1 MAKQLNVNLAFTA
14 DTSKAKAQI
23 RDLQAE
29 LTKLS
34 TASTI
39 GNFNNADMEKAIFA
53 AKSLQMHLNNA
64 VNVDTGKLDLSR
76 FSKSLNSANQ
86 SLESLRNDL
95 SLAGEQGNQAFLQ
108 LARSISQA
116 EAPAIRISNTFRE
129 MGNTLKNTIRWQ
141 LSSSM
146 LHGFMGA
153 VQSAYGYAQDLD
165 ESLNN
170 IRIVTGQS
178 KEEMAEFA
186 EQANKA
192 AKALNTTTTAY
203 TNAALIYY
211 QQGDSDATVLEKTD
225 VTAKMA
231 NVTGASAEEVS
242 DQLTAIW
249 NNFNQAGEESYEHYA
264 DVLTALGAATASS
277 TDEIAGGL
285 EKFASIAD
293 MIGLSYDY
301 AATALATITATT
313 RQSEEVVGTALKTI
327 FARIQGLSLGETLDD
342 GTNLNKYSEAL
353 AKVGIS
359 IKDQNGEL
367 KDMDSILNEMGDKWQ
382 TLSKDQQVALAQTV
396 AGVRQYNQLVSLMD
410 NWDYFGENLAIA
422 QGSEGALDAQAAIYA
437 ESWEAA
443 SKRVQAAT
451 EDVFDSL
458 IDDDFFIALTN
469 GTAEFVD
476 GIGQVIDALGGM
488 KGIITLVSS
497 IFLTNFSKEIPSTI
511 QKLTENFN
519 VLTGKAQQDAIS
531 MMEQNQKALE
541 GFTSDNM
548 TNALDAELTSLTKVN
563 EMKTSLAKTSHLL
576 TEAERQQFEQE
587 IQMVETAGQLVTKEG
602 EKVDA
607 IEKEIAA
614 NERRLISEAAR
625 NKQSLDGSGPRIS
638 NLNGDKAQADEIR
651 AKLAELKKLTQEYV
665 ACEQV
670 IKRLD
675 IANATWL
682 TSGEVSAKSMVKN
695 MTVFKQSFIEA
706 RGGVDNLT
714 DAEKQMCDT
723 LEAEIKEANGDV
735 NKLKKAF
742 ENFGNGIKSSLNPV
756 TFDLL
761 DKEIADIEQALRDL
775 GVNNEALND
784 LEQQFREGALTAD
797 EYRQKLLALANTES
811 QSVTHATKMGETI
824 GFIGAKMMQVSMAA
838 NTLKQAWNIWND
850 EDATL
855 GEKIL
860 TTMTALGT
868 VIPIVTAATNA
879 DNAAQTLN
887 HGINLANLAVKS
899 KLPIISALGA
909 KASIALTAA
918 KTGETAAVVGNT
930 AAWAANPIGWIAFAI
945 MGVIAAITALIAVLK
960 LATEWIIKGNKIETE
975 NCETLIENAEKTK
988 ELADANEELSTSM
1001 ENLIK
1006 QYEEMSK
1013 AGENTAETLVDIK
1026 AQIPELIKSYK
1037 ELAESMGMPVDAIED
1052 LQNAANLAILTGDF
1066 SDFNK
1071 QKEVLDSQL
1080 AIGTAKSAKS
1090 GSVAASTALTAKMQ
1104 GEQGRVAGSSYSVHV
1119 GGVDAGFNEEYEA
1132 VDILKR
1138 EMGDYASE
1146 DIAGDGIDLK
1156 VNNYADPLE
1165 MVDYYEKMVAARDAM
1180 LKEMDQT
1187 QLQHSDTFREINE
1200 LIAATASEYQTAKEQ
1215 ADEYINVAG
1224 KALIAELGDGS
1235 AISSMEDY
1243 LAYREEYIKLA
1254 QESYGLTQEQAEA
1267 YLEEQ
1272 SSLSKVAKEYQLA
1285 TIMAEKFANID
1296 TKDARFQE
1304 QAKDYYTSISDYL
1317 KQTYGELN
1325 DLELTAAVNVAMNAD
1340 SIEDFAEQFQHTM
1353 IQVSAQS
1360 YATSANI
1367 AQQVM
1372 TQAAENNN
1380 FNFTSLLN
1388 DDNFL
1393 EYLNKINVS
1402 QVALTQKT
1410 YEEQYA
1416 IVSGYYNDLNTLM
1429 FDATTAQQEL
1439 YYQTL
1444 ADAQKELNNYLIAMS
1459 GDSAEK
1465 IEQDKA
1471 RFAALQSQ
1479 LQNTTDENQ
1488 IKSLN
1493 EQMDILSE
1501 SFKETYGFEIE
1512 SNAATIQNEIDNI
1525 LDSIEELQNKK
1536 IEMAMDWSGIDE
1548 LEVGMKKA
1556 SEFASFIQKDTKKTG
1571 DSYEMTAAQ
1580 AKEWLKFYPELGA
1593 IAKTTN
1599 EGIIKMDA
1607 AQVDAFIKGKEDST
1621 NASIEAKIQELEA
1634 EKSVLEEELT
1644 LKQKDLEAAKALAE
1658 GKMLLEDTSAQYLT
1672 DLRANLTKYFID
1684 LGLDE
1689 VAANK
1694 AALETMGLN
1703 EQTYSDMVANAC
1715 ETNATNM
1722 TYAAEDG
1729 ANAQSDALTQIV
1741 QRWGNFATYLKDN
1754 IGPLLREIG
1763 AAILD
1768 PKRTIKD
1775 VMLSAW
1781 DSSAISIDSSGSNN
1795 YSSSS
1800 GDYVFKSGDLTQLTA
1815 VRQGVANAQLESV
1828 NAIINDLTAG
1838 INSLD
1843 GQIDYLKALKDQ
1855 DLGDFG
1861 ETNVDDVRDLGK
1873 ALADLAERYH
1883 EITREITAQE
1893 HALDKLSK
1901 EKDKA
1906 FGSDKLKF
1914 IEEEIKGYQN
1924 LYEEQNKLYLL
1935 RLADLALDQQNLQK
1949 TFNGKVDFNKDTNE
1963 INNFTDLYNSATEE
1977 QRKLLEE
1984 YEKSLDALRDQEDTL
1999 YDIASTLQSLKLEE
2013 ITVEVESEVEINQRD
2028 LDKLDYVIDK
2038 LGRNLNTAIEQI
2050 DALGQQIGK
2059 YDSQSQSYRQGI
2071 ADIKANAAAQGRAL
2085 TDDEQRKIW
2094 EYKDALLD
2102 INGALLDIVETV
2114 EAKILEEFDEFN
2126 SKIDDNISRFDTYN
2140 SMLDHYNNIIKLS
2153 GRQTKDSMLMME
2165 LSAQKTETSLQKLNA
2180 TRDKYLAQKSV
2191 QDDVASKLA
2200 EAQKSGNEAD
2210 IKYWQEQYDEITKT
2224 VEESHD
2230 EMLAS
2235 WEETLEAAGSQFDL
2249 AIETTIQT
2257 LKDSI
2262 SEFGLD
2268 NLADRYSK
2276 GQEEQER
2283 YLSNLD
2289 KEYELNKLNREIS
2302 GKIDDTDN
2310 IKAKQKLLELQDEI
2324 NKKLASGE
2332 EMSRYD
2338 LEHLQKK
2345 YELELAKIALEEAQN
2360 AKSTVRLT
2368 KDSEGNFG
2376 YVYTADQDSI
2386 DNAQQNYEDKLYEL
2400 KKSSEDY
2407 LDEMSEKII
2416 QNQQEMMEALAEVDR
2431 TKFETQ
2437 EEYEAELDRIKEY
2450 YMGRD
2455 KYYRGEMQKAMDEL
2469 GITYQETLLGQLEGS
2484 ASLEEA
2490 QSKLETNTNETVSKM
2505 GEAWK
2510 EWHDTVGNAMEEAGT
2525 SSETF
2530 TEDIKSD
2537 AEEIG
2542 TATED
2547 LADVIDEQT
2556 ENMVDYMGRLVEAVA
2571 DWRDQYISAIDE
2583 IIKKNEE
2590 LANVQAASFDKDSD
2604 YSALIN
2610 EYLNNGGEVG
2620 DVTYKELRKQR
2631 DAKIDWLEEQG
2642 YDSSYWGT
2650 RGSETDEMYSRIAGG
2665 NGTAEENEWFT
2676 KDYIDDEKLAEIFNK
2691 LEVPLGALEQT
2702 VGNINT
2708 GTQEIKTATDTVG
2721 GKIDATQN
2729 YFNATSNAINTKNA
2743 EISGTIGD
2751 KLDANSQ
2758 NALNQISTTEGSIN
2772 QGISDAEKSLA
2783 ETLSE
2788 TVSGGKTLSDID
2800 SSISDAIAAISAD
2813 IDAAK
2818 KEIQED
2824 IGSLS
2829 RQVNTLGTAAVGG
2842 AMGGPA
2848 GALIGGLVGGV
2859 ISAAT
2864 TMDTGGYTGSWGPE
2878 GKVAVLHEKELVL
2891 NKNDTSNLL
2900 NTLGVMKDIM
2910 HMIDVQANMASLSHL
2925 NAVSDIKSLNDTLEQ
2940 NVTIH
2945 AEFPNATNRNEIEEA
2960 FSNLVNRATQYANRK
2975 K

>member
-14 DTSKAKAQI
+14 DTSKAKAQLQ
-23 RDLQAE
+23 DLQNQLSQVINQPTANVGADMADKINQASRAAAE
-29 LTKLS
+29 LKV
-34 TASTI
+34 
-39 GNFNNADMEKAIFA
+39 
-53 AKSLQMHLNNA
+53 HLEQAMNPK
-64 VNVDTGKLDLSR
+64 TGTLD
-76 FSKSLNSANQ
+76 FSKLNQ
-86 SLESLRNDL
+86 SLQKSGTSLTTYAAKLKQIGPEGQKAFSMLAQSVAGAEVPIRRSNALL
-95 SLAGEQGNQAFLQ
+95 SELW
-108 LARSISQA
+108 
-116 EAPAIRISNTFRE
+116 TT
-129 MGNTLKNTIRWQ
+129 MKNTARWQ
-141 LSSSM
+141 LTSSM

-153 VQSAYGYAQDLD
+153 IQSAYGYAQDLN

-170 IRIVTGQS
+170 IRIVTGSSVEQMADFA
-178 KEEMAEFA
+178 KE
-186 EQANKA
+186 ANKA
-192 AKALNTTTTAY
+192 AKSLSTSTTNY

-211 QQGDSDATVLEKTD
+211 QQGLNEQQVKERTD
-225 VTAKMA
+225 ITIKMA
-231 NVTGASAEEVS
+231 NVSRQSAEEVS
-242 DQLTAIW
+242 DQMTAVW
-249 NNFNQAGEESYEHYA
+249 NNFYDGSQSLEHFA
-264 DVLTALGAATASS
+264 DVMTRLGADTASS
-277 TDEIAGGL
+277 SDEIAQGL
-285 EKFASIAD
+285 EKFASIGE
-293 MIGLSYDY
+293 MIGLSFDN
-301 AATALATITATT
+301 AAAALATVTATT
-313 RQSEEVVGTALKTI
+313 RQSADVVGTAFKTI
-327 FARIQGLSLGETLDD
+327 FARIQGLSLGETLED

-353 AKVGIS
+353 NKVGIS
-359 IKDQNGEL
+359 IFEQNGEL
-367 KDMDSILNEMGDKWQ
+367 KDMDNILDEMGAKWK
-382 TLSKDQQVALAQTV
+382 TMSKDQQVALAQTV
-396 AGVRQYNQLVSLMD
+396 AGVRQYNQLVALMD
-410 NWDYFGENLAIA
+410 NYDFYEQNLFSA
-422 QGSEGALDAQAAIYA
+422 QNADGSLQEQADIYE

-443 SKRVQAAT
+443 SKRVRASLESIYDKLLNDDAFIKLF
-451 EDVFDSL
+451 DNIAKIINGFDAIIDSAGGLKGVLASIAVIVGRIKFDSIVSGVQSASYNIRNTFDGGKTMRQQNIDSLQEMLKVPSDDNSELLTTSDETTNEVVNAQIQSQQYL
-458 IDDDFFIALTN
+458 IDNANKLSNAEQKVLQILLDQQSVRAEQAIATSHELETATSNFDEASAMATAYLDPEIFDEQKRGWLRTLSKELGTLQASNIDKNAIANKRKEIDDFIDIMSDGNLSKDDVKIVKEYSKTAAEQARLKEKLRVETQSVKDATLDENKATKQLTKTYEENRQANEKKSKSLKFSAEGFVN
-469 GTAEFVD
+469 GATAAFS
-476 GIGQVIDALGGM
+476 M
-488 KGIITLVSS
+488 VS
-497 IFLTNFSKEIPSTI
+497 
-511 QKLTENFN
+511 
-519 VLTGKAQQDAIS
+519 AIS
-531 MMEQNQKALE
+531 MLSSAYDTLHDPDLSGWEKFSSISMSLMMALPMLISSFKSLNDVLKLNTLISIAKINTDQALIADIDKELGKNTLLIRSKKLLNNKNKESIANALAEKLVKIGLIKETEKEAFVTAILEKIKQAKNAEEIKEIILDEIKLRNKKLLNLQMLKEIGNQLLVNIAKLKYIAIAAAVAAAIWAIVYASQAEERALKSAQKGVKNATDAYRELQQAYEDLNQSIADYQDAYKALKKLEE
-541 GFTSDNM
+541 GAEGYQEALEKSNEAARKLIEANGLFDDWHYDDKGAIVFNED
-548 TNALDAELTSLTKVN
+548 ALDAAKNEAKNKVNAASLNVQATNVKYIEAQKDSITPWAIEGVWAETLGSVSSEVFDTVKQAVERGASFDLKAEDLNLTTEQLSNLVTAINLLGTNAENVYNQLTKLNQQSEYYAESFALSAAQMNGIYGAEGEENVQKAYANLIAQDDKYQQQLKDNAEKAKHATDNEIISALYSVN
-563 EMKTSLAKTSHLL
+563 KDTYNSIMKNGIFSDEELARLYMRDVKGWSEQDAAAAVYKGGNGKGTLTLGDQSFEYNDQQMRNELLTKYLADQMAQNLGANGEDQAIKDILDLVSGVSNESENGEKTSDG
-576 TEAERQQFEQE
+576 EAELLNSL
-587 IQMVETAGQLVTKEG
+587 MNYKEG
-602 EKVDA
+602 ERISIDWGEMTPEEYTTFMADIGEMSGNAYAEAFNSVLVDEEQQRLMYENA
-607 IEKEIAA
+607 QRQKEAA
-614 NERRLISEAAR
+614 ELESIFAAGAAATGISEAALESYAESLMEVNEMTNEQR
-625 NKQSLDGSGPRIS
+625 ILAAKTAVQHAKLAKGLNKVQDIYNDNIDVLKEADEASLDYHEAVGKLSEALTETFGLEVSPSFVKNADNLELIKKAAEGDVEALQDLRQAINTDFVAKLDLSTVEAENALTEFLNYASDEAAGKPIGSTITLDNTNAIAAINEALYTGKATIEDIEAMFNNANLAMPEYKTTTVPGEMVHTTSTAHYKGPLGIEWDVTSDTTTTTDRVIPYF
-638 NLNGDKAQADEIR
+638 GDKAPSLQDGKMDYGGGGTIDFS
-651 AKLAELKKLTQEYV
+651 TQS
-665 ACEQV
+665 
-670 IKRLD
+670 
-675 IANATWL
+675 NS
-682 TSGEVSAKSMVKN
+682 TS
-695 MTVFKQSFIEA
+695 
-706 RGGVDNLT
+706 L
-714 DAEKQMCDT
+714 
-723 LEAEIKEANGDV
+723 
-735 NKLKKAF
+735 
-742 ENFGNGIKSSLNPV
+742 
-756 TFDLL
+756 
-761 DKEIADIEQALRDL
+761 
-775 GVNNEALND
+775 
-784 LEQQFREGALTAD
+784 
-797 EYRQKLLALANTES
+797 
-811 QSVTHATKMGETI
+811 
-824 GFIGAKMMQVSMAA
+824 
-838 NTLKQAWNIWND
+838 
-850 EDATL
+850 
-855 GEKIL
+855 
-860 TTMTALGT
+860 
-868 VIPIVTAATNA
+868 
-879 DNAAQTLN
+879 DNALDYE
-887 HGINLANLAVKS
+887 GDDGDK
-899 KLPIISALGA
+899 G
-909 KASIALTAA
+909 
-918 KTGETAAVVGNT
+918 
-930 AAWAANPIGWIAFAI
+930 
-945 MGVIAAITALIAVLK
+945 
-960 LATEWIIKGNKIETE
+960 KGNKGKGGK
-975 NCETLIENAEKTK
+975 NYK
-988 ELADANEELSTSM
+988 
-1001 ENLIK
+1001 
-1006 QYEEMSK
+1006 
-1013 AGENTAETLVDIK
+1013 
-1026 AQIPELIKSYK
+1026 PEI
-1037 ELAESMGMPVDAIED
+1037 
-1052 LQNAANLAILTGDF
+1052 
-1066 SDFNK
+1066 
-1071 QKEVLDSQL
+1071 
-1080 AIGTAKSAKS
+1080 
-1090 GSVAASTALTAKMQ
+1090 
-1104 GEQGRVAGSSYSVHV
+1104 
-1119 GGVDAGFNEEYEA
+1119 
-1132 VDILKR
+1132 
-1138 EMGDYASE
+1138 
-1146 DIAGDGIDLK
+1146 
-1156 VNNYADPLE
+1156 
-1165 MVDYYEKMVAARDAM
+1165 
-1180 LKEMDQT
+1180 
-1187 QLQHSDTFREINE
+1187 
-1200 LIAATASEYQTAKEQ
+1200 
-1215 ADEYINVAG
+1215 
-1224 KALIAELGDGS
+1224 
-1235 AISSMEDY
+1235 
-1243 LAYREEYIKLA
+1243 
-1254 QESYGLTQEQAEA
+1254 
-1267 YLEEQ
+1267 
-1272 SSLSKVAKEYQLA
+1272 
-1285 TIMAEKFANID
+1285 
-1296 TKDARFQE
+1296 
-1304 QAKDYYTSISDYL
+1304 
-1317 KQTYGELN
+1317 
-1325 DLELTAAVNVAMNAD
+1325 
-1340 SIEDFAEQFQHTM
+1340 
-1353 IQVSAQS
+1353 
-1360 YATSANI
+1360 
-1367 AQQVM
+1367 
-1372 TQAAENNN
+1372 
-1380 FNFTSLLN
+1380 
-1388 DDNFL
+1388 
-1393 EYLNKINVS
+1393 
-1402 QVALTQKT
+1402 
-1410 YEEQYA
+1410 
-1416 IVSGYYNDLNTLM
+1416 
-1429 FDATTAQQEL
+1429 
-1439 YYQTL
+1439 
-1444 ADAQKELNNYLIAMS
+1444 
-1459 GDSAEK
+1459 
-1465 IEQDKA
+1465 
-1471 RFAALQSQ
+1471 
-1479 LQNTTDENQ
+1479 
-1488 IKSLN
+1488 
-1493 EQMDILSE
+1493 
-1501 SFKETYGFEIE
+1501 
-1512 SNAATIQNEIDNI
+1512 
-1525 LDSIEELQNKK
+1525 
-1536 IEMAMDWSGIDE
+1536 
-1548 LEVGMKKA
+1548 
-1556 SEFASFIQKDTKKTG
+1556 
-1571 DSYEMTAAQ
+1571 
-1580 AKEWLKFYPELGA
+1580 
-1593 IAKTTN
+1593 
-1599 EGIIKMDA
+1599 
-1607 AQVDAFIKGKEDST
+1607 
-1621 NASIEAKIQELEA
+1621 
-1634 EKSVLEEELT
+1634 
-1644 LKQKDLEAAKALAE
+1644 
-1658 GKMLLEDTSAQYLT
+1658 
-1672 DLRANLTKYFID
+1672 
-1684 LGLDE
+1684 
-1689 VAANK
+1689 
-1694 AALETMGLN
+1694 
-1703 EQTYSDMVANAC
+1703 
-1715 ETNATNM
+1715 
-1722 TYAAEDG
+1722 
-1729 ANAQSDALTQIV
+1729 
-1741 QRWGNFATYLKDN
+1741 
-1754 IGPLLREIG
+1754 
-1763 AAILD
+1763 
-1768 PKRTIKD
+1768 
-1775 VMLSAW
+1775 
-1781 DSSAISIDSSGSNN
+1781 
-1795 YSSSS
+1795 
-1800 GDYVFKSGDLTQLTA
+1800 
-1815 VRQGVANAQLESV
+1815 
-1828 NAIINDLTAG
+1828 
-1838 INSLD
+1838 
-1843 GQIDYLKALKDQ
+1843 
-1855 DLGDFG
+1855 
-1861 ETNVDDVRDLGK
+1861 
-1873 ALADLAERYH
+1873 ERYH
-1883 EITREITAQE
+1883 EITRAIENQKR
-1893 HALDKLSK
+1893 ALDDLSNAKDEAFGASKISLMEQEIIELEKLK
-1901 EKDKA
+1901 QKQEELLAEQEKDFTA
-1906 FGSDKLKF
+1906 DKLAVQSLFPDAKF
-1914 IEEEIKGYQN
+1914 GKNNEILNFNELMSKTTN
-1924 LYEEQNKLYLL
+1924 EEQAKILEQYEKTLD
-1935 RLADLALDQQNLQK
+1935 AIETTKIAIMDLDDEIQNASLEK
-1949 TFNGKVDFNKDTNE
+1949 ITTEVDFE
-1963 INNFTDLYNSATEE
+1963 I
-1977 QRKLLEE
+1977 
-1984 YEKSLDALRDQEDTL
+1984 
-1999 YDIASTLQSLKLEE
+1999 
-2013 ITVEVESEVEINQRD
+2013 EINQRD
-2028 LDKLDYVIDK
+2028 IDKLDYVIDK

-2071 ADIKANAAAQGRAL
+2071 ADIEANAAAQGRAL
-2085 TDDEQRKIW
+2085 TEDEQQKIQ

-2310 IKAKQKLLELQDEI
+2310 IRAKQKLLELQDEI

-2437 EEYEAELDRIKEY
+2437 EEYEAEFDRIKEY

-2665 NGTAEENEWFT
+2665 GGTAEEEEWFT

-2772 QGISDAEKSLA
+2772 QSISDAEKSLA

-2813 IDAAK
+2813 INAAK

>member
-14 DTSKAKAQI
+14 DTSKAKAQLQ
-23 RDLQAE
+23 DLQNQLSQVINMPTAGLGEKMTTEINQAAHAAAE
-29 LTKLS
+29 LKVHLQNATNVKTGNLDFTKL
-34 TASTI
+34 
-39 GNFNNADMEKAIFA
+39 
-53 AKSLQMHLNNA
+53 
-64 VNVDTGKLDLSR
+64 
-76 FSKSLNSANQ
+76 NQ
-86 SLESLRNDL
+86 SIKNSGSSLTEYAKKIQSIGPEGQKAFML
-95 SLAGEQGNQAFLQ
+95 LAQSVASAEVPIR
-108 LARSISQA
+108 RSNA
-116 EAPAIRISNTFRE
+116 LLTELWTT
-129 MGNTLKNTIRWQ
+129 MKNTARWQ
-141 LSSSM
+141 LTSSM

-153 VQSAYGYAQDLD
+153 VQSAVGYAEDLN

-170 IRIVTGQS
+170 IRIVTGNSVDQ
-178 KEEMAEFA
+178 MAEFA
-186 EQANKA
+186 KEANKA
-192 AKALNTTTTAY
+192 AKSLSTSTTNY

-211 QQGDSDATVLEKTD
+211 QQGLDKEQVLERADIT
-225 VTAKMA
+225 TKMA
-231 NVTGASAEEVS
+231 NVSRQSAEEVS

-249 NNFNQAGEESYEHYA
+249 NNFYDGSQSLEHYA
-264 DVLTALGAATASS
+264 DAMTRLGADTASS
-277 TDEIAGGL
+277 SDEIAQGL
-285 EKFASIAD
+285 EKFAAIGD
-293 MIGLSYDY
+293 MIGLSFDN
-301 AATALATITATT
+301 AAAALATVTATT
-313 RQSEEVVGTALKTI
+313 RQSADVVGTAFKTI
-327 FARIQGLSLGETLDD
+327 FARIQGLSLGETLED

-353 AKVGIS
+353 NKVGIS
-359 IKDQNGEL
+359 IFEQNGEL
-367 KDMDSILNEMGDKWQ
+367 KDMDNILDEMGAKWK
-382 TLSKDQQVALAQTV
+382 TMSKDQQVALAQTV
-396 AGVRQYNQLVSLMD
+396 AGVRQYNQLVALMD
-410 NWDYFGENLAIA
+410 NYDFYEQNLFSA
-422 QGSEGALDAQAAIYA
+422 QTADGSLQEQADIYA

-443 SKRVQAAT
+443 SKRVDAAL
-451 EDVFDSL
+451 EGLYDSL
-458 IDDDFFIALTN
+458 INDEAFIDLLNGIEKIVSATEMMVDSMGGFGGVISGLGVIFTNVFRKQITQSITDASYSLMSWTEKGRQKIQKEKLDQFSQMLQNAEIGETERAVLEAQFKSYQQLTEKAKDLTDLERETYQILLDQQKARGAL
-469 GTAEFVD
+469 AIKKKEELEEAKAKKE
-476 GIGQVIDALGGM
+476 DAMLGAKWSIRSLDKKS
-488 KGIITLVSS
+488 KGIKITGEENPISAEMAFNKYDEAIRDMQS
-497 IFLTNFSKEIPSTI
+497 KRSAFL
-511 QKLTENFN
+511 
-519 VLTGKAQQDAIS
+519 
-531 MMEQNQKALE
+531 
-541 GFTSDNM
+541 
-548 TNALDAELTSLTKVN
+548 
-563 EMKTSLAKTSHLL
+563 
-576 TEAERQQFEQE
+576 
-587 IQMVETAGQLVTKEG
+587 
-602 EKVDA
+602 
-607 IEKEIAA
+607 
-614 NERRLISEAAR
+614 
-625 NKQSLDGSGPRIS
+625 
-638 NLNGDKAQADEIR
+638 R
-651 AKLAELKKLTQEYV
+651 AKA
-665 ACEQV
+665 
-670 IKRLD
+670 
-675 IANATWL
+675 
-682 TSGEVSAKSMVKN
+682 S
-695 MTVFKQSFIEA
+695 
-706 RGGVDNLT
+706 
-714 DAEKQMCDT
+714 
-723 LEAEIKEANGDV
+723 
-735 NKLKKAF
+735 
-742 ENFGNGIKSSLNPV
+742 
-756 TFDLL
+756 
-761 DKEIADIEQALRDL
+761 
-775 GVNNEALND
+775 
-784 LEQQFREGALTAD
+784 
-797 EYRQKLLALANTES
+797 
-811 QSVTHATKMGETI
+811 
-824 GFIGAKMMQVSMAA
+824 
-838 NTLKQAWNIWND
+838 
-850 EDATL
+850 
-855 GEKIL
+855 
-860 TTMTALGT
+860 
-868 VIPIVTAATNA
+868 NA
-879 DNAAQTLN
+879 DNASELEQEYFNSVDTIKQLEKD
-887 HGINLANLAVKS
+887 LK
-899 KLPIISALGA
+899 GA
-909 KASIALTAA
+909 KDALLEYKEVLEEIYRKQQQADVALEEATGTIKEESNEINNNTNEQNQNAGSAERNAEAHGDLGEAAEEAAEAIEEENDKLNSSDIARNFVAGANAAMSAVSAIQAFSSAIDTINSDAEPMEKLTSVLMSVPMGVTMAGNALNGLNKIMVNNTTTLGQAAA
-918 KTGETAAVVGNT
+918 KTGFASKVLGVFGVKTTAAGG
-930 AAWAANPIGWIAFAI
+930 AAASTGASIAAL
-945 MGVIAAITALIAVLK
+945 GVYALAAAAAIAAIIAVVKISIDKYNEDATAAKEAAQAADSLRESSQKLRQEAEELQSTFENYDSLLDNLKSAKEGTDEWREALEKVNNETLNILEKYPDLLKMENVFDETGRLSEDAIDEYIKIAENNADNARLASLSASASASQKKVTSDTTNLSREIDNFVDGYLATTATYAGTGEAATTAQAEKDLINNLIKSFNEQRDSGVITEGADEFNSIINDYTKSLGLSESEQTK
-960 LATEWIIKGNKIETE
+960 LAEKLQSYRGDIVELANATKNATTQMENVAKLSAQQILGQNATEDQTGAWSQAYIDAKEDYTGGQGINRFTGQNSQVLLDLLKDAGITTGLSNNAVYDDNGVLKVRFEDGTE
-975 NCETLIENAEKTK
+975 QTLYEIK
-988 ELADANEELSTSM
+988 ELAATNYAREIANEAVVYGESSDSIFSELKAQGIELNENVDAELATSLLNRLEGVNNKEVVNELNSLLAEKSSLEQSDVIDKFLNEPVADEQINVKEDSEKYDLEAENVENYAESLLNLAEASEEAGNETNGVSADLKDNAKMAGNVAITNSRMNKGLISLAENFDDYRKTLDANE
-1001 ENLIK
+1001 K
-1006 QYEEMSK
+1006 
-1013 AGENTAETLVDIK
+1013 
-1026 AQIPELIKSYK
+1026 
-1037 ELAESMGMPVDAIED
+1037 
-1052 LQNAANLAILTGDF
+1052 
-1066 SDFNK
+1066 
-1071 QKEVLDSQL
+1071 
-1080 AIGTAKSAKS
+1080 GT
-1090 GSVAASTALTAKMQ
+1090 
-1104 GEQGRVAGSSYSVHV
+1104 E
-1119 GGVDAGFNEEYEA
+1119 
-1132 VDILKR
+1132 
-1138 EMGDYASE
+1138 
-1146 DIAGDGIDLK
+1146 
-1156 VNNYADPLE
+1156 
-1165 MVDYYEKMVAARDAM
+1165 
-1180 LKEMDQT
+1180 
-1187 QLQHSDTFREINE
+1187 
-1200 LIAATASEYQTAKEQ
+1200 EYQTALKGISDAMNDVLGLDDVELSDGFLTNTTNLDLMAQ
-1215 ADEYINVAG
+1215 AAN
-1224 KALIAELGDGS
+1224 GS
-1235 AISSMEDY
+1235 AEAVEQ
-1243 LAYREEYIKLA
+1243 LRAAAA
-1254 QESYGLTQEQAEA
+1254 QDIIQ
-1267 YLEEQ
+1267 
-1272 SSLSKVAKEYQLA
+1272 
-1285 TIMAEKFANID
+1285 NI
-1296 TKDARFQE
+1296 
-1304 QAKDYYTSISDYL
+1304 
-1317 KQTYGELN
+1317 ELN
-1325 DLELTAAVNVAMNAD
+1325 DESFREELITATQEFQTLLDQTDLSIGATFDNTEALTGLNELIEKSGMTAEQVQDYFNALGYTPEVDYTEGTQMQHYQGIIPYLDANGEPDYKPYEFEVEESIQIPTIKSLTYNGPAGKTINTNAVKKANSKKGGSSKKDSTKKKSDEIERYHTVNKEIE
-1340 SIEDFAEQFQHTM
+1340 SIESKMSRASSAKDNAFGKNKIPYINKEIDALNELIKKHQEYKAE
-1353 IQVSAQS
+1353 IEKNLKIDA
-1360 YATSANI
+1360 ANI
-1367 AQQVM
+1367 AQ
-1372 TQAAENNN
+1372 
-1380 FNFTSLLN
+1380 
-1388 DDNFL
+1388 
-1393 EYLNKINVS
+1393 
-1402 QVALTQKT
+1402 
-1410 YEEQYA
+1410 
-1416 IVSGYYNDLNTLM
+1416 
-1429 FDATTAQQEL
+1429 
-1439 YYQTL
+1439 
-1444 ADAQKELNNYLIAMS
+1444 
-1459 GDSAEK
+1459 
-1465 IEQDKA
+1465 
-1471 RFAALQSQ
+1471 
-1479 LQNTTDENQ
+1479 
-1488 IKSLN
+1488 
-1493 EQMDILSE
+1493 
-1501 SFKETYGFEIE
+1501 YGFIDA
-1512 SNAATIQNEIDNI
+1512 NADGI
-1525 LDSIEELQNKK
+1525 LDNWEAVMER
-1536 IEMAMDWSGIDE
+1536 E
-1548 LEVGMKKA
+1548 LEAFNK
-1556 SEFASFIQKDTKKTG
+1556 
-1571 DSYEMTAAQ
+1571 AAQ
-1580 AKEWLKFYPELGA
+1580 AYDKGGSETAFEAATKRYEDFKAFVEQYEETQKAMEDAL
-1593 IAKTTN
+1593 AK
-1599 EGIIKMDA
+1599 
-1607 AQVDAFIKGKEDST
+1607 
-1621 NASIEAKIQELEA
+1621 
-1634 EKSVLEEELT
+1634 EEEL
-1644 LKQKDLEAAKALAE
+1644 E
-1658 GKMLLEDTSAQYLT
+1658 
-1672 DLRANLTKYFID
+1672 
-1684 LGLDE
+1684 
-1689 VAANK
+1689 
-1694 AALETMGLN
+1694 
-1703 EQTYSDMVANAC
+1703 
-1715 ETNATNM
+1715 
-1722 TYAAEDG
+1722 
-1729 ANAQSDALTQIV
+1729 
-1741 QRWGNFATYLKDN
+1741 
-1754 IGPLLREIG
+1754 RE
-1763 AAILD
+1763 
-1768 PKRTIKD
+1768 R
-1775 VMLSAW
+1775 
-1781 DSSAISIDSSGSNN
+1781 IS
-1795 YSSSS
+1795 
-1800 GDYVFKSGDLTQLTA
+1800 K
-1815 VRQGVANAQLESV
+1815 QLE
-1828 NAIINDLTAG
+1828 
-1838 INSLD
+1838 
-1843 GQIDYLKALKDQ
+1843 K
-1855 DLGDFG
+1855 
-1861 ETNVDDVRDLGK
+1861 
-1873 ALADLAERYH
+1873 
-1883 EITREITAQE
+1883 ITAE
-1893 HALDKLSK
+1893 
-1901 EKDKA
+1901 
-1906 FGSDKLKF
+1906 
-1914 IEEEIKGYQN
+1914 IEFEI
-1924 LYEEQNKLYLL
+1924 
-1935 RLADLALDQQNLQK
+1935 
-1949 TFNGKVDFNKDTNE
+1949 
-1963 INNFTDLYNSATEE
+1963 
-1977 QRKLLEE
+1977 
-1984 YEKSLDALRDQEDTL
+1984 
-1999 YDIASTLQSLKLEE
+1999 
-2013 ITVEVESEVEINQRD
+2013 EINQRD
-2028 LDKLDYVIDK
+2028 LDKLDYIVDK
-2038 LGRNLNTAIEQI
+2038 LGRNLHTAIEQI
-2050 DALGQQIGK
+2050 DALGQQVGK
-2059 YDSQSQSYRQGI
+2059 YDNQSQFYRQGI
-2071 ADIKANAAAQGRAL
+2071 EDIKATAAAEGRAL
-2085 TDDEQRKIW
+2085 TDEEQRKIW
-2094 EYKDALLD
+2094 EYEDALLD

-2310 IKAKQKLLELQDEI
+2310 IRAKQKLLELQDEI

-2525 SSETF
+2525 SSEAF

-2590 LANVQAASFDKDSD
+2590 LANVQAVSFDKDAD

-2610 EYLNNGGEVG
+2610 EYLNSGGEVG
-2620 DVTYKELRKQR
+2620 DATYKELRKQR

-2665 NGTAEENEWFT
+2665 KGTAEENEWFT